1 MPILQTRR
9 EILMGVMAAIA
20 AAGVTGFPTLAEAAG
35 LDLTVDQFVALS
47 KKLTG
52 KQSLDAGVAAK
63 LLGGFVAIGKSD
75 GLLGLMRGDDVDD
88 ELANAIVA
96 AWYSGLYDTGWGQ
109 AVSDFN
115 GALVWAAMTYTK
127 PWANCGGA
135 TGYWAD
141 PPTG

>member
-1 MPILQTRR
+1 MTILQTRR
-9 EILMGVMAAIA
+9 EILASVMAAIA
-20 AAGVTGFPTLAEAAG
+20 AAGAAGFPAIAHADPE
-35 LDLTVDQFVALS
+35 LTVDQFLALS
-47 KKLTG
+47 EKLTG
-52 KQSLDAGVAAK
+52 KQPLDAAVAAK
-63 LLGGFVAIGKSD
+63 LLGGFVAIGKGD
-75 GLLGLMRGDDVDD
+75 GILGLMRGDDIDD
-88 ELANAIVA
+88 ELSNAIVA
-96 AWYSGLYDTGWGQ
+96 SWYSGLYDSGWGQ